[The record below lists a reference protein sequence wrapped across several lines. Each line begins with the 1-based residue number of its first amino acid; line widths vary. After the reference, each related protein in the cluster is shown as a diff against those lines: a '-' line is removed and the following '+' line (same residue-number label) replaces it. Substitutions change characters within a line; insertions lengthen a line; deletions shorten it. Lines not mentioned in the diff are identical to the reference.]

1 MISGNPKSYLAIN
14 HEFGT
19 IKTGRMSMA
28 MFELSDIQEQTARIT
43 VIGVGGAGGNAINHM
58 IDAEMKGVEFIAC
71 NTDVQALSINRA
83 GYKVQIGK
91 QLTKGLGAGARPE
104 IGKQAIEEDREEVIG
119 LLENS
124 DMVFITAGMG
134 GGTGTGA
141 APVIA
146 QIARELDALTI
157 AVVTKPF
164 IFEGRKRIKQA
175 EVGIAELR
183 KYVDTIIVVPNQRL
197 LGLVGKNTTF
207 EEALRIA
214 DNILLY
220 ACQGI
225 SELITVPQL
234 VNLDF
239 ADVKTIMSDMG
250 DALMGTG
257 FASGEYRASEAAQ
270 DAISSPLLEDVH
282 IQGARGVLVNITG
295 GKDLTLHEVNDA
307 NNVIYEA
314 AGEEA
319 NIIFGAA
326 IDETMNGRVRVTVI
340 ATGFGERREQAQINK
355 NVLEK
360 ANNNVVNFDRAMNDD
375 FSSPVP
381 VVSTS
386 SVSATQKGE
395 RSHSSSVPTS
405 TKPFPLTLEE
415 LEIPTFIR
423 RQID

>member
-1 MISGNPKSYLAIN
+1 
-14 HEFGT
+14 
-19 IKTGRMSMA
+19 MA
-28 MFELSDIQEQTARIT
+28 NFELSDAQEQMARIT

-58 IDAEMKGVEFIAC
+58 IVSNMKGVDFIAC
-71 NTDVQALSINRA
+71 NTDVQALSINNA
-83 GYKVQIGK
+83 PFKVQIGK
-91 QLTKGLGAGARPE
+91 QSTKGLGAGARPE
-104 IGKQAIEEDREEVIG
+104 VGRKAIEEDRDEVAE
-119 LLENS
+119 LLEGS
-124 DMVFITAGMG
+124 DMVFVTAGMG

-146 QIARELDALTI
+146 EISRELGCLTI
-157 AVVTKPF
+157 GVVTRPF

-175 EVGIAELR
+175 ETGITEMR
-183 KYVDTIIVVPNQRL
+183 KFVDTIIVVPNQRL

-207 EEALRIA
+207 PEALKIA

-225 SELITVPQL
+225 SELITTPSL

-239 ADVKTIMSDMG
+239 ADVKTIMYNMG

-270 DAISSPLLEDVH
+270 EAISSPLLEDVQ
-282 IQGARGVLVNITG
+282 IKGARGVLVNITG
-295 GKDLTLHEVNDA
+295 GNDLTLHEVNDA

-319 NIIFGAA
+319 NIIFGAS
-326 IDETMNGRVRVTVI
+326 IDEQMNGQVRVTVI
-340 ATGFGERREQAQINK
+340 ATGFGERNEQAK
-355 NVLEK
+355 PEEGVLVAPSGRVLEFEK
-360 ANNNVVNFDRAMNDD
+360 AMNDD
-375 FSSPVP
+375 SFPDHMPKNIVRNP
-381 VVSTS
+381 EGAPGT
-386 SVSATQKGE
+386 
-395 RSHSSSVPTS
+395 SVPTGP
-405 TKPFPLTLEE
+405 KPYPLTMEE

>member
-1 MISGNPKSYLAIN
+1 M
-14 HEFGT
+14 T
-19 IKTGRMSMA
+19 T
-28 MFELSDIQEQTARIT
+28 FELSDTQEQMARIT

-58 IDAEMKGVEFIAC
+58 IESQMKGVDFIAC
-71 NTDVQALSINRA
+71 NTDVQALSINHA
-83 GYKVQIGK
+83 EYKVQIGK

-104 IGKQAIEEDREEVIG
+104 IGRQAIEEDRDEVHQ
-119 LLENS
+119 LLEGS

-141 APVIA
+141 APIVA
-146 QIARELDALTI
+146 EIARDLGALTI

-164 IFEGRKRIKQA
+164 IFEGRKRIKQG
-175 EVGIAELR
+175 ETGIIDLR
-183 KYVDTIIVVPNQRL
+183 KFVDTIIVVPNQRL
-197 LGLVGKNTTF
+197 LGLVSKSTTF
-207 EEALRIA
+207 EEALKIA

-225 SELITVPQL
+225 SELITTPAL

-239 ADVKTIMSDMG
+239 ADVKTIMASMG

-270 DAISSPLLEDVH
+270 EAISSPLLEDVR

-295 GKDLTLHEVNDA
+295 GTDLTLHEVNDA

-326 IDETMNGRVRVTVI
+326 IDESMKGQVRVTVI
-340 ATGFGERREQAQINK
+340 ATGFGEAKEQEQVKKNIFEKSNS
-355 NVLEK
+355 NVLEFEK
-360 ANNNVVNFDRAMNDD
+360 AMNDD
-375 FSSPVP
+375 FIGSGTVSSYSFGAKAHKGEKSQ
-381 VVSTS
+381 VSTI
-386 SVSATQKGE
+386 
-395 RSHSSSVPTS
+395 PTG
-405 TKPFPLTLEE
+405 TKPYPLTMDE